1 MCPVFICGF
10 DSSYELESRRQ
21 PMRRWHIVEVTK
33 VEKNMFKI
41 TTPSDF
47 MLKA

>member
-1 MCPVFICGF
+1 
-10 DSSYELESRRQ
+10 
-21 PMRRWHIVEVTK
+21 MRRWHIVEVTK

-47 MLKA
+47 MLKAWHPFGDSGASMLP